1 MWRSSVRRRKK
12 IGDILD
18 AAADAA
24 RRLVAWCEDNPL
36 EDMDWT
42 RKQSEFREL
51 VRVTG
56 PEISAILFRAGNQI
70 GKTIVGAA
78 LTIDACLSGGRGFE
92 AWVVCTSWS
101 QSVAIMTKVWSLVPK
116 GQVVG
121 ARFRAKDGFGKD
133 NPVLQFRNGAIMRF
147 RTTGQGPEAFAGATI
162 HWAWID
168 EPTGESI
175 YRELQK
181 RVRKNR
187 GRIIITLTP
196 VNLPCE
202 WLRKLVEKGTIREVH
217 AKLDAD
223 ALTFVGSGRRMTLA
237 DGTPMDDAWIS
248 TERFNTPEAFVPV
261 VCDGEWETRLEGV
274 FFTVYDPAIHR
285 GPVPRWAP
293 SVKRYYALGIDY
305 AAADREFG
313 QVAIL
318 AEVGEKAG
326 VRGIRKTGDYSVY
339 VHDEVFMSGA
349 SSLEEFADAV
359 VNMIG
364 RNGLRWESLG
374 KVYGDLPTR
383 SRFELK
389 SNILL
394 QRQIARV
401 LQRPYAAVKP
411 PIWGAKEGRRD
422 KVVVDN
428 GCRWLYALMAQRRFL
443 LSPKCVE
450 LSKCLQQWDRT
461 NDHPRKDGIDALR
474 YALRDAI
481 FPFGTGQTDTDSFT
495 LHTR

>member
-1 MWRSSVRRRKK
+1 MGGRPGRRVV
-12 IGDILD
+12 DVLD
-18 AAADAA
+18 RAEVAA
-24 RRLVAWCEDNPL
+24 RDLVAWCETNPL

-42 RKQSEFREL
+42 RRQAEFREL
-51 VRVTG
+51 VRVAG
-56 PEISAILFRAGNQI
+56 PATAACLFRAGNQI

-78 LTIDACLSGGRGFE
+78 LTIEACLRGGHGFE

-101 QSVAIMTKVWSLVPK
+101 QSVAIMGKVWSLVPK
-116 GQVVG
+116 SQVKG
-121 ARFRAKDGFGKD
+121 ARYRSKDGFGKD
-133 NPVLQFRNGAIMRF
+133 NPVLEFRNGAVIRF

-168 EPTGESI
+168 EPTGEAI

-181 RVRKNR
+181 RVRKHR

-202 WLRKLVEKGTIREVH
+202 WLRKLVEKGTVREVH
-217 AKLDAD
+217 ARLDAD

-237 DGTPMDDAWIS
+237 DGTPMDDDWIA
-248 TERFNTPEAFVPV
+248 TERFNTPDSYVPV
-261 VCDGEWETRLEGV
+261 VIDGEWDTRVEGV
-274 FFTVYDPAIHR
+274 FFTNFNPAVHR
-285 GPVPRWAP
+285 GPVPRWSS
-293 SVKRYYALGIDY
+293 SVRRYFSVGIDY

-318 AEVGEKAG
+318 VEVGEKANIK
-326 VRGIRKTGDYSVY
+326 GIRKTGDYVVY

-349 SSLEEFADAV
+349 SSLEEFADRIV
-359 VNMIG
+359 DMLS
-364 RNGLRWESLG
+364 RNGLRWESLR

-383 SRFELK
+383 SRFEVK

-411 PIWGAKEGRRD
+411 EIWGAKEGRRD
-422 KVVVDN
+422 TTVVDN
-428 GCRWLYALMAQRRFL
+428 GLRWLYALIAQRRFL
-443 LSPKCVE
+443 ISPKCIE
-450 LSKCLQQWDRT
+450 LQKCFEQWDRS

-481 FPFGTGQTDTDSFT
+481 FPFGSGQSAPETYTVQ
-495 LHTR
+495 TR